1 MLPMQSFYNY
11 NSQFKFTV
19 RNTMTTYRVLSEN
32 CTLGKQGDTVT
43 DDQLDGV
50 NVAALVDG
58 GHLAEV
64 SVRVSKTELKETE
77 K

>member
-1 MLPMQSFYNY
+1 
-11 NSQFKFTV
+11 
-19 RNTMTTYRVLSEN
+19 MTTYRVLSEN

-43 DDQLDGV
+43 DDQLEGV